1 MADTTAPKPQK
12 TLDEL
17 SKELDNDP
25 LLAEDGPDNAVKAA
39 TSPTPREAS
48 KTDTI
53 SDADLQEAGQAAD
66 ETEEDTLS
74 QQEPPTPK
82 GGLRVESDPNASRPR
97 FYKRKKF
104 WFSLIFLLILAFAL
118 AWFIRPSR
126 LFMVNLIGL
135 RGDLHISTFTLADP
149 GQQSA
154 TLTKVKV
161 VLNGQEWE
169 TDDTGKLTA
178 HVKYGNYDIVAKKA
192 GYQDATHSVML
203 DFDPFFYLLGGRQ
216 QDQELHDIKL
226 QLKAVGIPIKIN
238 VKDWLTDGPLT
249 AGAFSV
255 GEAVAKPNEL
265 GVVLITIPAT
275 EEKTAKVKA
284 VFGGRY
290 LDKEFEVP
298 LDGSES
304 TVSFVPEGRE
314 YFISNR
320 NGLAVYSSNLDG
332 SNVSELVPA
341 STRETSA
348 MNIAVSPS
356 GKYGMLASTR
366 DGKRDAQGTLLQQ
379 LYIVDLS
386 NKKLSAVD
394 QGHWFNFVD
403 WAGDTLVY
411 TVGERKAG
419 SATITQRLT
428 ATDATTAKR
437 TDISNADGFIA
448 ARVAVGSVFY
458 LVNGEPTSP
467 ELRITP
473 IKGGTEKKLGA
484 KVQQIS
490 QIDFDRFSFQ
500 LGDGSWQEYNV
511 NTSQIKT
518 GSAPDSPNRAMLAS
532 ASQDGQNRLIV
543 GRADGKPALIIKNV
557 ANGQEKTIYS
567 AAGIRGPIRLIND
580 TIVFRM
586 GEGAAAADYIVSA
599 KGGAPKKITDVTLPV
614 PPITPNPNYFS
625 FY

>member
-1 MADTTAPKPQK
+1 MAEDQAPKPQK

-25 LLAEDGPDNAVKAA
+25 LLKEDDSSIIPVSR
-39 TSPTPREAS
+39 TSKSPQTEQ
-48 KTDTI
+48 I
-53 SDADLQEAGQAAD
+53 SDADLQEAAEAAD
-66 ETEEDTLS
+66 DTDEDE
-74 QQEPPTPK
+74 QQEESSTP
-82 GGLRVESDPNASRPR
+82 GGSLRVESDPNAKRPR

-118 AWFIRPSR
+118 AWFIRPAR
-126 LFMVNLIGL
+126 LFMVNLVGL
-135 RGDLHISTFTLADP
+135 RGSLDISTFTLPDQ
-149 GQQSA
+149 GQESS

-161 VLNGQEWE
+161 ALNGQEWE

-178 HVKYGNYDIVAKKA
+178 HLKYGNYDIVAKKA

-216 QDQELHDIKL
+216 HDQETHDIKL
-226 QLKAVGIPIKIN
+226 QLKAVGIPVKIN
-238 VKDWLTDGPLT
+238 VKDWLTDGPLV
-249 AGAFSV
+249 AGVFSV
-255 GEAVAKPNEL
+255 GAVVAKPNDQ

-275 EEKTAKVKA
+275 EEKAVKVKA

-332 SNVSELVPA
+332 SSVSELVPA
-341 STRETSA
+341 SARETSA
-348 MNIAVSPS
+348 MNIAISPS

-379 LYIVDLS
+379 LFIVDLS

-403 WAGDTLVY
+403 WSGDTLVY

-419 SATITQRLT
+419 SATISQRLT
-428 ATDATTAKR
+428 ATDATNAKR
-437 TDISNADGFIA
+437 TDISDADGFSA

-458 LVNGEPTSP
+458 LVNGEASSP

-473 IKGGTEKKLGA
+473 IKGGTERKLGA

-490 QIDFDRFSFQ
+490 QVDFDRFSFQ
-500 LGDGSWQEYNV
+500 LGDGTWQEYNV
-511 NTSQIKT
+511 NTSQIKI
-518 GSAPDSPNRAMLAS
+518 GSAPSDPSRAMLAS
-532 ASQDGQNRLIV
+532 ASQDGQNRLVI
-543 GRADGKPALIIKNV
+543 GRVDGKLALVIKNV
-557 ANGQEKTIYS
+557 ANGQEKPVYS
-567 AAGIRGPIRLIND
+567 AAGIRGPLRLIND
-580 TIVFRM
+580 VVVFRM
-586 GEGAAAADYIVSA
+586 GEGAATADYVVSA
-599 KGGAPKKITDVTLPV
+599 KGGAPKKITDVTLSVSPV
-614 PPITPNPNYFS
+614 TPSPNYFS